1 MAQQDNDSLQ
11 QLVLAKDNY
20 ETINTAFEGD
30 LWERKAL
37 GEHLTRYVDRLKVGA
52 VLALDARW
60 GEGKTWFA
68 RHWQKHL
75 EQTEHQVIYLD
86 AFANDYL
93 DDPFLIISS
102 EIASTLENNT
112 DPDLLKS
119 FKQKAA
125 KAYQVLLPNLPQ
137 LIIGLGLNL
146 IGAGFLSSTV
156 KKTYE
161 GGKDLVDGIA
171 ESLSEQI
178 KENIEKKI
186 EDYETEK
193 QSLNSFK
200 DSLRDLAKKL
210 DKPLVFIIDELDR
223 CRPDFSIR
231 MIERIKHFFD
241 IPNIIFVLVMDKTQL
256 TKVICHNYGYDNEV
270 SEEYLDKFIDFTIG
284 IQSNNILEKNNY
296 EKIIS
301 QSLLNLGIDIQCDQF
316 LNLQD
321 DILIH
326 CLALKLS
333 IRQIKKNLN
342 IFSLISLN
350 NKIKNQLLLL
360 MLFANSEFRLSKS
373 SEDLYKAIFDYY
385 QKFLISLG
393 YDREVWSDMQ
403 NYQIS
408 GRQVTIEKLYAEKL
422 RREFGSNLYY
432 KLHEQYEV
440 ALNYEGQD
448 REEKLNELSFLPLN
462 QFNDFRVAWKQYIK
476 TGL

>member
-284 IQSNNILEKNNY
+284 IQSNNILEK
-296 EKIIS
+296 IIMKR
-301 QSLLNLGIDIQCDQF
+301 LLVNLF
-316 LNLQD
+316 
-321 DILIH
+321 
-326 CLALKLS
+326 
-333 IRQIKKNLN
+333 
-342 IFSLISLN
+342 
-350 NKIKNQLLLL
+350 
-360 MLFANSEFRLSKS
+360 
-373 SEDLYKAIFDYY
+373 
-385 QKFLISLG
+385 
-393 YDREVWSDMQ
+393 
-403 NYQIS
+403 
-408 GRQVTIEKLYAEKL
+408 
-422 RREFGSNLYY
+422 
-432 KLHEQYEV
+432 
-440 ALNYEGQD
+440 
-448 REEKLNELSFLPLN
+448 
-462 QFNDFRVAWKQYIK
+462 
-476 TGL
+476 